1 MTRWVCS
8 CSFITEGLKSFI
20 TLLLCYVTDGNS
32 SRRNIKYSD
41 INDQP
46 EKKIQDILEID
57 QDHSSSRC
65 KSSRVINDPTRCAA
79 HRLRWVEL
87 FVNINQGW
95 TIWETNQIAIFR
107 TDTAI
112 RFLISSLSSIFTV
125 QKTENM
131 WSKIWTDLYSHEKTN
146 KRLLSFIVVNRRQSN
161 TQLSQLSAAQ
171 EQNINTAQSAF
182 SRVVVVVQ
190 PSMSGWRAR
199 PHEWDGVNLVK
210 QLTHVI
216 KSWVRRASS
225 SSSCCF
231 KCTKSISTCLF

>member
-57 QDHSSSRC
+57 QDHSSSRR

-79 HRLRWVEL
+79 HRLRWIEL

-146 KRLLSFIVVNRRQSN
+146 KRLLSFILVNRRQSKH
-161 TQLSQLSAAQ
+161 TIITIIGSSGAEYKYCTICIFTCCCCCSAVNVWLASA
-171 EQNINTAQSAF
+171 TA
-182 SRVVVVVQ
+182 R
-190 PSMSGWRAR
+190 
-199 PHEWDGVNLVK
+199 
-210 QLTHVI
+210 
-216 KSWVRRASS
+216 VRRREFRKTAD
-225 SSSCCF
+225 
-231 KCTKSISTCLF
+231 TRD

>member
-8 CSFITEGLKSFI
+8 CSFITEGQKSFI
-20 TLLLCYVTDGNS
+20 TLLLCYVTDGNC

-41 INDQP
+41 MNDQP

-57 QDHSSSRC
+57 QDHSSSRR

-79 HRLRWVEL
+79 HRLRWIEL
-87 FVNINQGW
+87 FVNINEGW

-146 KRLLSFIVVNRRQSN
+146 KRLLSFILVNRRQSKH
-161 TQLSQLSAAQ
+161 TIITIICSSGAEYKYCTICILTCCCCCSAVNVWLASA
-171 EQNINTAQSAF
+171 TA
-182 SRVVVVVQ
+182 R
-190 PSMSGWRAR
+190 
-199 PHEWDGVNLVK
+199 
-210 QLTHVI
+210 
-216 KSWVRRASS
+216 VRRREFSKTAD
-225 SSSCCF
+225 
-231 KCTKSISTCLF
+231 TRD